1 MAATISKYIY
11 YYLARYKNIRVRD
24 GTEAVK
30 VRKAWLGLLLFSVMA
45 NAQNNQEGSL
55 NTSAIDST
63 VSSHNVSEDY
73 SVSTTY
79 QGAGSS
85 SEIPVG
91 SAISPSYMSSGSD
104 TCLQGTAGSLQTVA
118 IGFSSGGYIIDEDCS
133 RRKDA
138 KTLADLNLKIAAVSR
153 LCQSHLI
160 YRAMLLAG
168 SPCPLIT
175 NGRLVAGKKGLI
187 VIKQQPELY
196 IPDYEDDKDWY
207 NGILGIGKQVD
218 NDVEED
224 YISISDKYRS
234 SKQ

>member
-1 MAATISKYIY
+1 MKKYCF
-11 YYLARYKNIRVRD
+11 V
-24 GTEAVK
+24 
-30 VRKAWLGLLLFSVMA
+30 LLFVSA
-45 NAQNNQEGSL
+45 YGAAQNNQEGSL
-55 NTSAIDST
+55 NTSAVDST
-63 VSSHNVSEDY
+63 VSSHNVSEDH
-73 SVSTTY
+73 SVSNTY

-138 KTLADLNLKIAAVSR
+138 KTLADLNLKVAAVSR
-153 LCQSHLI
+153 LCQSQLI

-168 SPCPLIT
+168 SPCPLIKS
-175 NGRLVAGKKGLI
+175 GRLVAGKKGLL
-187 VIKQQPELY
+187 VIKQHPELY

-218 NDVEED
+218 EDVEED

-234 SKQ
+234 TKRPASTATKQ

>member
-73 SVSTTY
+73 SVSNTY

-85 SEIPVG
+85 
-91 SAISPSYMSSGSD
+91 
-104 TCLQGTAGSLQTVA
+104 
-118 IGFSSGGYIIDEDCS
+118 
-133 RRKDA
+133 
-138 KTLADLNLKIAAVSR
+138 
-153 LCQSHLI
+153 
-160 YRAMLLAG
+160 
-168 SPCPLIT
+168 
-175 NGRLVAGKKGLI
+175 
-187 VIKQQPELY
+187 
-196 IPDYEDDKDWY
+196 
-207 NGILGIGKQVD
+207 
-218 NDVEED
+218 
-224 YISISDKYRS
+224 
-234 SKQ
+234 

>member
-1 MAATISKYIY
+1 M
-11 YYLARYKNIRVRD
+11 
-24 GTEAVK
+24 
-30 VRKAWLGLLLFSVMA
+30 RKAWFGLLLFGVMA

-63 VSSHNVSEDY
+63 VSSNNVSEDH
-73 SVSTTY
+73 SVSNTY

-104 TCLQGTAGSLQTVA
+104 TCLQGIGGSLQTVA
-118 IGFSSGGYIIDEDCS
+118 VGFSSGKYVVDKECQRI
-133 RRKDA
+133 KDA
-138 KTLADLNLKIAAVSR
+138 KMLADLNLKVASVSR
-153 LCQSHLI
+153 LCQSPLV
-160 YRAMLLAG
+160 YRAMLTAG
-168 SPCPLIT
+168 SPCPLIL
-175 NGRLVAGKKGLI
+175 NGKLIAGRKGLL

-196 IPDYEDDKDWY
+196 IPDYTEHKDWY
-207 NGILGIGKQVD
+207 NGVLGIGKKVED
-218 NDVEED
+218 NVEED